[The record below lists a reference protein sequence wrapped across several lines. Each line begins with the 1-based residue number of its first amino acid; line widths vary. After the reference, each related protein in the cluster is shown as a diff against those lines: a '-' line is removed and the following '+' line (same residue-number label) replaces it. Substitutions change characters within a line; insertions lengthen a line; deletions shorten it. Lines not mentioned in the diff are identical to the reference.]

1 MAKEKLYMLLL
12 KSNSGK
18 TVHDNDLKL
27 ELLLAYDP
35 HIEKFRN
42 KVLDEFY
49 NIYNSEKDNK

>member
-1 MAKEKLYMLLL
+1 MLLL